1 MGFGPTPSSI
11 FGMPVGGYSS
21 MSSSFGAASSS
32 SNSDML
38 EKMKT
43 LESELEAE
51 RERRNTLESE
61 LEAERERRSAFEG
74 VLLSTFQDMFGR
86 VPQRLANFI
95 SHPPPVSN
103 LYFTAIS
110 YFLPHLI
117 HAFTVIAAISFHV
130 CKQSQ
135 IPLHCET

>member
-21 MSSSFGAASSS
+21 MSSSFGATSSS

-61 LEAERERRSAFEG
+61 LEAEQERRNAFEG

-103 LYFTAIS
+103 LYFTIL
-110 YFLPHLI
+110 FLLI
-117 HAFTVIAAISFHV
+117 LIANVSLYTTSCRLKSSAPSTPS
-130 CKQSQ
+130 CR
-135 IPLHCET
+135 C